1 MAAIVYDSVY
11 GNTRQVA
18 EAMAAALPGGR
29 ALDMQAARGLVLAD
43 GEALVLG
50 SPTRGFSATPAMTEF
65 IAGLR
70 PADLEGRTVAVF
82 DTRLAPEA
90 IRLAPLRWIVDTGG
104 YAAQRMAH
112 ALGHK
117 GVVGEIAQEGFMVLD
132 TEGPLKEGELE
143 RAARWVQGIAG

>member
-18 EAMAAALPGGR
+18 EAMAAALPVSR
-29 ALDMQAARGLVLAD
+29 ALDMQAARTLVLQD
-43 GEALVLG
+43 GEPLILG

-65 IAGLR
+65 IAGLS
-70 PADLEGRTVAVF
+70 PDQLVGRKVAVF

-117 GVVGEIAQEGFMVLD
+117 GVAAEIAQEGFLVLD
-132 TEGPLKEGELE
+132 TEGPLKDGELE
-143 RAARWVQGIAG
+143 RAAAWARSVAG

>member
-18 EAMAAALPGGR
+18 EAMAAAIPDGR
-29 ALDMQAARGLVLAD
+29 AIDMQAARDLVL
-43 GEALVLG
+43 GPSEPLILG
-50 SPTRGFSATPAMTEF
+50 SPTRGFSATPAMSEF
-65 IAGLR
+65 IAGLSPESLATR
-70 PADLEGRTVAVF
+70 LIAVF

-112 ALGHK
+112 ALAHK
-117 GVVGEIAQEGFMVLD
+117 GVTAAIAQAGFEVLD
-132 TEGPLKEGELE
+132 TEGPLKPGELE
-143 RAARWVQGIAG
+143 RAAAWVASLVA